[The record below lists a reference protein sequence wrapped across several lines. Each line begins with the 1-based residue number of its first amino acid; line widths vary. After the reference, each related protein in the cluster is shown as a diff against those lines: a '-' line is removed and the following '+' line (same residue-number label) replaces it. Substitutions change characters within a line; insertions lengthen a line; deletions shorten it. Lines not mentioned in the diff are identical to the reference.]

1 MKAFEHGLTSDN
13 LEGLYA
19 YMRCLKAL
27 YDHLEKETG
36 FSPKKKLIDATVLLD
51 RISATF
57 AELKILIDEAAAK
70 QQAKDKII
78 LP

>member
-27 YDHLEKETG
+27 YDHLEAETN
-36 FSPKKKLIDATVLLD
+36 FRPENKHVDAIVLLD